1 MGKEAVAA
9 SAAKSSSI
17 ATTTNS
23 SSINSTTDT
32 NNALTDLWRKGDFER
47 MNGSTFS
54 EQTILIYKPIYVT
67 SQCASKMT
75 VIQTH
80 IFTDGQSNLLRS
92 QVAKKTHE

>member
-47 MNGSTFS
+47 MNGSTFG
-54 EQTILIYKPIYVT
+54 EQTILIYKPIYVCNE
-67 SQCASKMT
+67 SMCLKNDG
-75 VIQTH
+75 H
-80 IFTDGQSNLLRS
+80 TDAHFYGR
-92 QVAKKTHE
+92 AK